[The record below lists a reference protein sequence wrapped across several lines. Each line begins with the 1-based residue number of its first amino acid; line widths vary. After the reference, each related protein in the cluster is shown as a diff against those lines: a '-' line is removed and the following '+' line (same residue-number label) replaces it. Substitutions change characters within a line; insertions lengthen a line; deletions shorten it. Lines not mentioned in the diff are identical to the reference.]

1 MGAGRG
7 VRAVGVDCPLKSSG
21 VLLRSLGAGRQALAG
36 NEVGV
41 LQPLWHGGT
50 PERSGWG
57 VEVRRN
63 TLPNVVLS
71 LPFQE
76 VSWHSFGVALMQAT
90 QGDFLQGSR
99 SWKDTRWGR
108 REERVGGGRAGVPR
122 GGSSSV
128 EALLPNRAWTVTLPH
143 PGSGELAACGQGPAP
158 TTVPTWPARV
168 GRSEVPTR

>member
-57 VEVRRN
+57 VEVRRD
-63 TLPNVVLS
+63 TVPNVVLS

-99 SWKDTRWGR
+99 SWKDMRWGR
-108 REERVGGGRAGVPR
+108 REERVGGG
-122 GGSSSV
+122 
-128 EALLPNRAWTVTLPH
+128 
-143 PGSGELAACGQGPAP
+143 GQGCPEEAAALWRLFSQTEP
-158 TTVPTWPARV
+158 
-168 GRSEVPTR
+168 GL